1 MVNILNVNEVFRN
14 GIKIKMDKITYQEI
28 IKMIDRGE
36 EFEILYQSHK
46 FWISQTKENIILTP
60 DGKPEE
66 SQYFKYLSEFEE
78 KAKLGENLL
87 SEVKDFI
94 E

>member
-36 EFEILYQSHK
+36 EFEIFYQSHK
-46 FWISQTKENIILTP
+46 LWISQTKENIILTP

-66 SQYFKYLSEFEE
+66 SKYFKNLSEFEE
-78 KAKLGENLL
+78 KANR
-87 SEVKDFI
+87 VKRYLA
-94 E
+94 